1 MKIDLTSV
9 LVDDQEKAL
18 AFYTDILGFTKKT
31 DMPMGSHKWLTVVS
45 SDEPGATELL
55 LEPNVNPAAQVYQKA
70 LFEQNIPATSFG
82 VEDMEAEYE
91 RLSGLGVRF
100 PVTPK
105 TEAWGSY
112 AIFDDTC
119 GNLISLH
126 QQK

>member
-31 DMPMGSHKWLTVVS
+31 DMPMGAHKWLTVVS

>member
-1 MKIDLTSV
+1 MNIDLTSV

-31 DMPMGSHKWLTVVS
+31 DMPMGAHKWLTVVS
-45 SDEPGATELL
+45 SDAPGATELL
-55 LEPNVNPAAQVYQKA
+55 LEPNQNPAAQVYQKA
-70 LFEQNIPATSFG
+70 LFDQNIPATSFG
-82 VEDMEAEYE
+82 VEDMDAEYE
-91 RLSGLGVRF
+91 RLKGLGVHF
-100 PVTPK
+100 PIPPK

>member
-31 DMPMGSHKWLTVVS
+31 DMPMGAHKWLTVVS

-55 LEPNVNPAAQVYQKA
+55 LEPNANPAAQVYQKA

-105 TEAWGSY
+105 SEAWGSY